1 MVDANVVR
9 DYLDGALSLET
20 FFIDSV
26 QAQKAGKRTLL
37 TVAIDSFEQLTLD
50 EIARASRVIDGL
62 LEVADIVKEASY
74 TLEVT
79 SRGVEAPLVRPHHF
93 ILNIGRLVRIKL
105 ISGTEQTLR
114 IQSANDDSLMSSDGE
129 VLQYSDI
136 ESAFVQIEFNRKS
149 HDED

>member
-9 DYLDGALSLET
+9 DYLDGALSRET
-20 FFIDSV
+20 FFIDLV

-37 TVAIDSFEQLTLD
+37 TVAIDSFEHLTLD

-62 LEVADIVKEASY
+62 LEDADIIKEDSY

-79 SRGVEAPLVRPHHF
+79 SRGVDAPLVKPHHF

-105 ISGTEQTLR
+105 TSGTEQTLR
-114 IQSANDDSLMSSDGE
+114 IQSANDDSLTSSDGE
-129 VLQYSDI
+129 VLHYSDI
-136 ESAFVQIEFNRKS
+136 ENAFVQIEFNRKS

>member
-9 DYLDGALSLET
+9 DYLDGALTRET

-37 TVAIDSFEQLTLD
+37 RVAIDSFEPLTLD